1 GFWTVRILI
10 FMLQNFLLGE
20 MLMESI
26 PSSSVVK
33 RPGETLSL
41 SCRGSGFTFWCCGMS
56 WIRQPEGKGLEWIGV
71 GHNPASSNSYASS
84 VQGRI
89 EVSRDDS
96 NSMVH
101 LRLSNLK
108 PEDSAVYYC
117 LNKNSSVPEH
127 VLHES
132 TRGGALTPLMSL
144 KSTSTCDSVAL
155 PISLGSD
162 RHLEKDW
169 SGSLTSVVAVV
180 AFTIPSQ
187 SKAVSPSPETTA
199 EIRCICR

>member
-1 GFWTVRILI
+1 MWSVRRHI
-10 FMLQNFLLGE
+10 FSFGMMNTLTLLLLSFSLSCCTGQR
-20 MLMESI
+20 MESI

-41 SCRGSGFTFWCCGMS
+41 SCRGSGFTFTCCGMS

-71 GHNPASSNSYASS
+71 GHIPASSNRYASS

-117 LNKNSSVPEH
+117 AKH
-127 VLHES
+127 
-132 TRGGALTPLMSL
+132 T
-144 KSTSTCDSVAL
+144 
-155 PISLGSD
+155 
-162 RHLEKDW
+162 
-169 SGSLTSVVAVV
+169 
-180 AFTIPSQ
+180 Q
-187 SKAVSPSPETTA
+187 
-199 EIRCICR
+199 